1 MSFGRGEGERLVT
14 LHTERA
20 ERCGY
25 LWESI
30 SASRH
35 MPRQNYSTL
44 LSLFFSLS
52 DKGILNVAQTFLHFK
67 YHFIKLIENISV
79 PKQNQGVGIARFI
92 LNLFNTCQH

>member
-14 LHTERA
+14 LHTERT

-30 SASRH
+30 SASLH

-44 LSLFFSLS
+44 LSLLFSLS
-52 DKGILNVAQTFLHFK
+52 DKGILKVVQIFLHFN
-67 YHFIKLIENISV
+67 YNFIKLIENISA
-79 PKQNQGVGIARFI
+79 PKQNQGVG
-92 LNLFNTCQH
+92 